1 MALRAIKSPSR
12 FARHTGQSPT
22 RNVYHI
28 SVRMLPGSSG
38 GRPMLC
44 RALAPTSSPG
54 WAGASCAPLPRPAV
68 VSWPLVAQ
76 VASGSRPLRLRLAC
90 CVRSRARPPPL
101 LRSPGPS
108 LGSLGP
114 FRPSPG
120 PGLPCL
126 PPALSLGPCARC
138 ALRGRSLAPSACGPA
153 LVCAAGSLFG
163 RPCVARACALCSA
176 WPRGGPLRPRFA
188 ASGPGAPRPAPVA
201 RPLAALFLRGGRAS
215 GCARGPARACCASP
229 GSASCAAWVRV
240 RGWLGFAPAG
250 AHRCSPRRASGVLP
264 ASPPPLPPRWGSRG
278 ARGLR
283 PECRFSR
290 PSRGCA
296 AGCGRPP
303 VRHIRRGSQSRN
315 CKPGLDFPLWSCYSC
330 LARPVPLPFGGCSL
344 SIRGRQEAPHLMIR

>member
-28 SVRMLPGSSG
+28 SVRMLPGRGPGHMAPPVPAGPPPQSAASG
-38 GRPMLC
+38 
-44 RALAPTSSPG
+44 
-54 WAGASCAPLPRPAV
+54 PRPSF

-201 RPLAALFLRGGRAS
+201 RPLAALFLRGGRAF

-229 GSASCAAWVRV
+229 GSASCAAWASGPGCARSVSADAVLAR
-240 RGWLGFAPAG
+240 LFP
-250 AHRCSPRRASGVLP
+250 SPRRASGVLP
-264 ASPPPLPPRWGSRG
+264 ASPPAPAAPLGLPGSAWPPARVPLFAALSRLR
-278 ARGLR
+278 RGLWAA
-283 PECRFSR
+283 PGAPYPARFT
-290 PSRGCA
+290 
-296 AGCGRPP
+296 
-303 VRHIRRGSQSRN
+303 IQ
-315 CKPGLDFPLWSCYSC
+315 KL
-330 LARPVPLPFGGCSL
+330 
-344 SIRGRQEAPHLMIR
+344 